1 MKKVDIENQLSKLGW
16 KFLRHGGNHDIWTNG
31 KIKESIPRHREVNE
45 YTAKKILRTARVN
58 PPTEK
63 K

>member
-1 MKKVDIENQLSKLGW
+1 MKKVDLEKQLSKYGW

-31 KIKESIPRHREVNE
+31 EKNEAVPRHREIQE
-45 YTAKKILRTARVN
+45 YTAKKIIKSAQDN
-58 PPTEK
+58 PLQK